1 MILAPLSSAL
11 MPVPFAAD
19 LLAYEDEADRRTVTA
34 RRPGA
39 AVTLSPAA
47 PSFAGDRETGD
58 RRRSGHDPD
67 TQPQRRGR
75 PRGLAGAAA
84 RDDPVLTDRAAAEH
98 ARPDGPR
105 PGRAHGVR
113 VDPQGDGAARDLGAA
128 DPLGPDARGSRRGR
142 QRGRAGAAGG
152 QGRGRRQDRR
162 ADQPRPRGGGQPR
175 PSQRPGLG
183 PGRRQ
188 RLDRRAAR
196 RGVRLPGT
204 DGVHLVLPQLR
215 ADRAGHPRRVR
226 PDGMIMATETPD
238 AGPASAAAGTAAGT
252 AVPAPA
258 RHLGLALVVISIAQ
272 LMLVL
277 DELIVNTALPHI
289 QRALGFSGA
298 GLEWVV
304 TGYAVTFGGLLM
316 LGGRA
321 GDILGR
327 RRVLRA
333 GIAIFT
339 IASLLGGLA
348 TQSWMLITA
357 RVLQGTGAAL
367 AAPAALSLIAV
378 TFPEGRHRTRAL
390 GVYAAMTG
398 IGGGVGL
405 VA

>member
-34 RRPGA
+34 CRPGA

-84 RDDPVLTDRAAAEH
+84 RNDPVLTDRSAAEH
-98 ARPDGPR
+98 ARPDGPL

-128 DPLGPDARGSRRGR
+128 DPLGPDARGGHRGR
-142 QRGRAGAAGG
+142 KRVRAGGDLRAGAAVGLEPRGRAGAAGR

-162 ADQPRPRGGGQPR
+162 AHQPGPRGGGQPR
-175 PSQRPGLG
+175 PRQRPGLG

-215 ADRAGHPRRVR
+215 GDRAGYPRRVR
-226 PDGMIMATETPD
+226 PDGMTMATETPD
-238 AGPASAAAGTAAGT
+238 TAPGTAPAGASAGTAAGT

-277 DELIVNTALPHI
+277 DELIVNIALPHI

-327 RRVLRA
+327 RRMFSGGIVL
-333 GIAIFT
+333 FT
-339 IASLLGGLA
+339 AAS
-348 TQSWMLITA
+348 
-357 RVLQGTGAAL
+357 
-367 AAPAALSLIAV
+367 
-378 TFPEGRHRTRAL
+378 
-390 GVYAAMTG
+390 
-398 IGGGVGL
+398 
-405 VA
+405 